1 VRMTS
6 SASAAPDPLANSKSL
21 WATVLDTRVAFRPVA
36 PGNPQTALFFGTLLC
51 VLLAFFAVER
61 RVAAYP
67 TDNVAAASVAAT
79 GVQKPPELGVPAQQS
94 VKLATA
100 LLCLIPF
107 LTLLPF
113 FDPCRHGISTDSL
126 PGTSDRI
133 STPLA
138 IRPPPAL

>member
-1 VRMTS
+1 MRMTS
-6 SASAAPDPLANSKSL
+6 SASAAPDPLAKFKSL

-36 PGNPQTALFFGTLLC
+36 PGNSQTALFFGTLLC

-79 GVQKPPELGVPAQQS
+79 GVQKPPEVGVPAPGS

-100 LLCLIPF
+100 LLCVIPF
-107 LTLLPF
+107 LFLAQF
-113 FDPCRHGISTDSL
+113 SDSSRHGISTDSL
-126 PGTSDRI
+126 PGTSYRI

>member
-1 VRMTS
+1 
-6 SASAAPDPLANSKSL
+6 
-21 WATVLDTRVAFRPVA
+21 VLDTRVAFRPVA
-36 PGNPQTALFFGTLLC
+36 PGSHQTALFFGTLLC

-79 GVQKPPELGVPAQQS
+79 GVQKPPEVGVPAPGS
-94 VKLATA
+94 VELTTA
-100 LLCLIPF
+100 LLRVIPF
-107 LTLLPF
+107 LALAPY
-113 FDPCRHGISTDSL
+113 FDRGRHGIATDSL
-126 PGTSDRI
+126 LGTSDWI